1 MGKKELIRKYA
12 IKVIAQYG
20 YHNTKVQM
28 IADKAGI
35 ANGTVYYYFKSKQ
48 EILEYIYDI
57 ELEKFSKYFDELEKS
72 EGTILEKLNAFMNY
86 SFREWQD
93 NFDVLKIL
101 IQDGI
106 FPANYDLNARK
117 LFVKLQ
123 NKLSRLL
130 EEGCKSGE
138 LKEVDV
144 NSFAFII
151 TNLLYDAIY
160 EFKINGNTANYK
172 NRQAQL
178 ISFVIDGIR
187 KK

>member
-1 MGKKELIRKYA
+1 MEKKELIRKYA
-12 IKVIAQYG
+12 IKVIAKYG

-28 IADKAGI
+28 IADEAGI

-48 EILEYIYDI
+48 EILEYIYDV

-72 EGTILEKLNAFMNY
+72 EGTVLEKLDDFMNY

-106 FPANYDLNARK
+106 FPANYDLNITK
-117 LFVKLQ
+117 LFVKLR
-123 NKLSRLL
+123 NKLSHLL
-130 EEGCKSGE
+130 EEGFKSGE
-138 LKEVDV
+138 LKEVDA

-151 TNLLYDAIY
+151 TNLLCVAIY
-160 EFKINGNTANYK
+160 EFKVNGNTDNYK
-172 NRQAQL
+172 NRQTQL
-178 ISFVIDGIR
+178 INFILDGIR